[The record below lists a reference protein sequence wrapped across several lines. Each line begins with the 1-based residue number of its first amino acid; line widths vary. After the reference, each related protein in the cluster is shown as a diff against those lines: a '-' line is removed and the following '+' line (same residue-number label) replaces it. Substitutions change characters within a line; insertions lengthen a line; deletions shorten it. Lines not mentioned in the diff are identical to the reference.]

1 LIYFALLSVF
11 CNGGK
16 FLGGGKNLPLVQADG
31 SANRR
36 PSVFPSAG
44 GAAEPLLSVL
54 DGIAQRSRRQQAASI
69 AAFCG
74 KVAAAGCL
82 PSRVEN

>member
-1 LIYFALLSVF
+1 
-11 CNGGK
+11 
-16 FLGGGKNLPLVQADG
+16 LGGGKNLPLVQADG